1 MTEINSHEKFLMK
14 QNLLLKDEANN
25 LVYKMGLSTVLE
37 SFGKI
42 HISGSYA
49 LDLMTWRDLDIYLE
63 TDLISEQRFFQL
75 GGELNAM
82 LSPLRMHFRN
92 ERNAKTDGLPD
103 GLYWGI
109 YLGDERQGAWKIDV
123 WAVCEKELDRL
134 IKYCEAIREQL
145 DDTSSST
152 ILSIKSQCWQD
163 PEYRRVYSSAHI
175 YEAVLKGGV
184 RNLQGFWNYLDVQ
197 TSST

>member
-1 MTEINSHEKFLMK
+1 MAELLVEQNRRLKEEADKMLHQNRLLEILG
-14 QNLLLKDEANN
+14 A
-25 LVYKMGLSTVLE
+25 
-37 SFGKI
+37 FGKPYV
-42 HISGSYA
+42 SGSYA

-63 TDLISEQRFFQL
+63 ADLISGQRFFQL
-75 GGELNAM
+75 GGELSTA

-92 ERNAKTDGLPD
+92 ERTAKTDGLPD

-123 WAVCEKELDRL
+123 WAVCAKELDRL

-145 DDTSSST
+145 DDTSSGA

-175 YEAVLKGGV
+175 YEAVLKGRV
-184 RNLQGFWNYLDVQ
+184 RNLQGFWDYLDLQ
-197 TSST
+197 TS

>member
-1 MTEINSHEKFLMK
+1 
-14 QNLLLKDEANN
+14 
-25 LVYKMGLSTVLE
+25 
-37 SFGKI
+37 
-42 HISGSYA
+42 
-49 LDLMTWRDLDIYLE
+49 MTWRDLDIYLE

-75 GGELNAM
+75 GGELSAA

-92 ERNAKTDGLPD
+92 ERIAKTEGLPD

-109 YLGDERQGAWKIDV
+109 YLGAERQGAWKIDV
-123 WAVCEKELDRL
+123 WAVCADECDRL
-134 IKYCEAIREQL
+134 IKYCETIREQL
-145 DDTSSST
+145 DDTLASA

-184 RNLQGFWNYLDVQ
+184 RNLKGFWDYLD
-197 TSST
+197 S